1 MQRECGEE
9 NYEDRDLR
17 MVGAKVAI
25 GKKTCVVAS
34 LLVAMMAT
42 ADRAHAQNAGEDL
55 GTVVFT
61 ANRRETELRYAPA
74 AVSVITRKEIERRGG
89 SSIAELLRDV
99 PGVQIDE
106 SSIPGLKR
114 IRIRGEDARR
124 SLVLIDG
131 QETTDHTTYGP
142 PMLID
147 PALIDRIEV
156 VRGPQSV
163 LYGSRAIGGV
173 INIITKKPVKRLLG
187 VEVGSGYDTSTR
199 GYFAN
204 GLASGTIENF
214 NYRLFAGRTEDFTR
228 ITPSGALPNTYYG
241 TGSFDARVGYDDGR
255 HSIALGYDRFGL
267 SSQSSTPPG
276 TVDGVVTTKFQ
287 LDMPQRDREKYAMF
301 YEGKNLLP
309 WMSRISA
316 NAYHQ
321 TIDREFTQDVAQS
334 IVQQVG
340 PPRITRSFDYRHEDG
355 DQLVTNGVNLQ
366 TDLTLLTNNVL
377 VVGMQYLK
385 DNLDRDAT
393 RVGSSTVKMTPG
405 PTIVTPANIYWG
417 QKASVASTSLYAQN
431 TWSFAP
437 GWQAVAGMR
446 QYWVRTSL
454 DETIVTGTTD
464 PLRPNSRNDE
474 KPIGSASLLWTPID
488 PLTLRVGWGQGYIVP
503 TLLQLH
509 TGTLFGS
516 GSTIRPNPNL
526 VPETSN
532 SYEFGARWN
541 DGTFR
546 FDGTVFYGESQ
557 NYIATASCSA
567 VSEVTCLMG
576 TETTYTNINSA
587 KSYGAELTGGYRFL
601 PAYEI
606 YGTATMIR
614 REFVYPTFTT
624 LKSGVPLLSGRAGL
638 RYEGQANSGVNLWW
652 DAYLRAATSTER
664 EEPGRISGTA
674 ITAIDGWTTVN
685 LEFGANWKPRTP
697 TGFTEHSL
705 SLALTNIGN
714 VSYRSSLEELE
725 QAGRAVRVNL
735 RSTF

>member
-1 MQRECGEE
+1 MI
-9 NYEDRDLR
+9 
-17 MVGAKVAI
+17 GAKKVI
-25 GKKTCVVAS
+25 GTATGVVGS
-34 LLVAMMAT
+34 MLIAMMAA
-42 ADRAHAQNAGEDL
+42 ADSAQAQSDGEDL
-55 GTVVFT
+55 GTLVIT

-74 AVSVITRKEIERRGG
+74 AVTVITRKEIERRGG
-89 SSIAELLRDV
+89 SSVAELLRDV

-147 PALIDRIEV
+147 PALIERIEV

-173 INIITKKPVKRLLG
+173 INIITKKPVKRPLG
-187 VEVGSGYDTSTR
+187 VEIGSGYDSSTH
-199 GYFAN
+199 GYSAN
-204 GLASGTIENF
+204 GLASGTIDNF

-241 TGSFDARVGYDDGR
+241 TGSFDARLGYDDGR
-255 HSIALGYDRFGL
+255 HSISLGYDRFGL

-276 TVDGVVTTKFQ
+276 TIDGTVTTKFQ
-287 LDMPQRDREKYAMF
+287 LDMPQRDRENYSVF

-321 TIDREFTQDVAQS
+321 TIARQFTQDVAQS
-334 IVQQVG
+334 IVQSVG
-340 PPRITRSFDYRHEDG
+340 PPQVTRSFDYRHEDG
-355 DQLVTNGVNLQ
+355 DNLTTNGVNLQ
-366 TDLTLLTNNVL
+366 TDLTLLNNNVL
-377 VVGMQYLK
+377 VIGLQHLR
-385 DNLDRDAT
+385 DNLDREAT
-393 RVGSSTVKMTPG
+393 RVGTSTVKATPG

-417 QKASVASTSLYAQN
+417 QEASVASTSLYAQN

-437 GWQAVAGMR
+437 GWQAVAGVR
-446 QYWVRTSL
+446 HYWIRTALEES
-454 DETIVTGTTD
+454 IVTGTTD
-464 PLRPNSRNDE
+464 PLSPNSRNDE

-488 PLTLRVGWGQGYIVP
+488 PLTLRIGWGQGYIVP

-541 DGTFR
+541 DGKFR
-546 FDGTVFYGESQ
+546 LDGTVFHSVSQ
-557 NYIATASCSA
+557 NYIATATCASVPEASCL
-567 VSEVTCLMG
+567 TTL
-576 TETTYTNINSA
+576 ETTYTNINSA
-587 KSYGAELTGGYRFL
+587 KSYGVELTAGYRL
-601 PAYEI
+601 VPEYEV
-606 YGTATMIR
+606 YGTMTTIR
-614 REFVYPTFTT
+614 REFTYPTFTT
-624 LKSGVPLLSGRAGL
+624 LKSGVPLWSGRAGL
-638 RYEGQANSGVNLWW
+638 RYENRIDPAVSWWW
-652 DAYLRAATSTER
+652 DAYLRGATSTER
-664 EEPGRISGTA
+664 EEPGRISGTT

-685 LEFGANWKPRTP
+685 LELGASWKPRTP
-697 TGFTEHSL
+697 TAFTEHTL
-705 SLALTNIGN
+705 SVALTNIGN

-725 QAGRAVRVNL
+725 QAGRAIRVNL
-735 RSTF
+735 RSIF